1 MPKDRQKELVPHSL
15 LHHMST
21 QVVMSGCKFTDIAYM
36 CGTSVNKI
44 EKTYYHLNEA
54 MMKTTAMATY
64 VKRDGK
70 VIPIGSQI

>member
-1 MPKDRQKELVPHSL
+1 
-15 LHHMST
+15 
-21 QVVMSGCKFTDIAYM
+21 
-36 CGTSVNKI
+36 
-44 EKTYYHLNEA
+44 